1 MKSLSKRTSL
11 ILKSVLLY
19 SLLIGGSYAKVVS
32 SDRYLIKILDR
43 TISLQ
48 DITFQHRNIQAL
60 DCIYSDSLV
69 VQFFGKSFIKDLNSF
84 IKNFPSSD
92 EEVRRFMHTR
102 PDELKKIR
110 HFFKILRYSEDQK
123 TDVSPKLSRIIREG
137 TLENRCESAVLYKD
151 TLKTNF
157 ISLIEME
164 LYLRARYGGQL
175 KSTHKFESIRPSIEL
190 FVDSLDKQ
198 FSHEYYW

>member
-1 MKSLSKRTSL
+1 M
-11 ILKSVLLY
+11 
-19 SLLIGGSYAKVVS
+19 VS

-43 TISLQ
+43 TVSLQ
-48 DITFQHRNIQAL
+48 DIAFQHRNIQAL
-60 DCIYSDSLV
+60 DCIYGDSLV

-84 IKNFPSSD
+84 IKSFPGSD
-92 EEVRRFMHTR
+92 EEVRRFMHAR

-123 TDVSPKLSRIIREG
+123 TDVSLKLSRIIREG
-137 TLENRCESAVLYKD
+137 TLENRCESGVLYKD